1 MNKTVMF
8 VTFAVLAAV
17 GLAGTVALL
26 IFRPESVQ
34 EFTTLLI
41 TVLGLAT
48 TAGGTF
54 YALGKQGEQIQKI
67 DKQTNGTLSAL
78 RDENA
83 RLTRKLE
90 ELTAAAIET
99 GTGSIDVVGY
109 TARPLGYK

>member
-8 VTFAVLAAV
+8 VTFAVLVAV
-17 GLAGTVALL
+17 GLAGAVALL

-67 DKQTNGTLSAL
+67 DHQTNGTLSAL
-78 RDENA
+78 REENA
-83 RLTRKLE
+83 RLTRKLT
-90 ELTAAAIET
+90 ELTEAATAAAIGTPT
-99 GTGSIDVVGY
+99 GAVDIPHV
-109 TARPLGYK
+109 